1 MHRRLTA
8 ILLTLATL
16 AGSLV
21 AAAPAAAALNIICIS
36 SDNEMQCRVDVPSDR
51 NLVSIQ
57 WFMDDVL
64 YDNSGSST
72 TTVFSCTPGRRYAL
86 RFIMHLSPPP
96 PPHPEVFTGS
106 INPLCL
112 GTRIA
117 NVYVGC
123 SSGGS
128 RMQCSVTWTGG
139 TPWVSIR
146 WTING
151 SLWTRIADVYVGC
164 SSGGSRM
171 QCSVTWTGGTPW
183 VSIRWTINGSLWTTY
198 NDRWWV
204 DIYCNSPS
212 IMSISVT
219 VSDIRGG
226 QTVSGSCFCHSGP
239 LD

>member
-51 NLVSIQ
+51 NLVSIK

-151 SLWTRIADVYVGC
+151 SLWT
-164 SSGGSRM
+164 
-171 QCSVTWTGGTPW
+171 
-183 VSIRWTINGSLWTTY
+183 TY

>member
-72 TTVFSCTPGRRYAL
+72 TTVFSCAPGRRYAL

-117 NVYVGC
+117 N
-123 SSGGS
+123 
-128 RMQCSVTWTGG
+128 
-139 TPWVSIR
+139 
-146 WTING
+146 
-151 SLWTRIADVYVGC
+151 VYVGC

>member
-21 AAAPAAAALNIICIS
+21 AAAPATAALNIICIS

-51 NLVSIQ
+51 DLVSIK

-151 SLWTRIADVYVGC
+151 SLWT
-164 SSGGSRM
+164 
-171 QCSVTWTGGTPW
+171 
-183 VSIRWTINGSLWTTY
+183 TY

>member
-151 SLWTRIADVYVGC
+151 SLWT
-164 SSGGSRM
+164 
-171 QCSVTWTGGTPW
+171 
-183 VSIRWTINGSLWTTY
+183 TY